1 MSVTSDRLQTIVSN
15 VKKASI
21 LKALE
26 RGVRLDNRKPDDY
39 RPLSITLGYAKKADG
54 SALVKLG
61 DTMVLAGTKLEMDE
75 PFPDTPNQGN
85 LMVNVELLPLAY
97 ETFEPGPPDENA
109 IELARVVDRSLRDS
123 KAVDL
128 SKLVII
134 PGKKVWSLWVDV
146 YVLDFAGNVM
156 DASTIAAVA
165 AIYNTKLPKVEVNG
179 EEVKV
184 LTERTDVTPLA
195 YPVVTLT
202 AAKIGNF
209 VVIDPNLEEESIA
222 DAKLSISYTPDMRIV
237 GIQKSLGGAMKL
249 EEIPQIEEVTRKAA
263 SRLFSELKNT
273 FGIA

>member
-26 RGVRLDNRKPDDY
+26 RGVRLDNRKPDEY

-128 SKLVII
+128 SKLVIV

-249 EEIPQIEEVTRKAA
+249 KEIPQIEEVTRKAA

>member
-26 RGVRLDNRKPDDY
+26 RGVRLDNRKPDEY

-237 GIQKSLGGAMKL
+237 GIQKSLGRAIKL

-263 SRLFSELKNT
+263 SRLFSELKNA

>member
-1 MSVTSDRLQTIVSN
+1 MSVTSDRLQAIVSN
-15 VKKASI
+15 VKKASM

-26 RGVRLDNRKPDDY
+26 RGVRLDNRKPDEY

-61 DTMVLAGTKLEMDE
+61 DTMVLAGTKLEVDE

-184 LTERTDVTPLA
+184 LTERTDVTSLA
-195 YPVVTLT
+195 YPVVTVT
-202 AAKIGNF
+202 VAKIGNF

-237 GIQKSLGGAMKL
+237 GMQKSLSGAIKL

-273 FGIA
+273 FGVA